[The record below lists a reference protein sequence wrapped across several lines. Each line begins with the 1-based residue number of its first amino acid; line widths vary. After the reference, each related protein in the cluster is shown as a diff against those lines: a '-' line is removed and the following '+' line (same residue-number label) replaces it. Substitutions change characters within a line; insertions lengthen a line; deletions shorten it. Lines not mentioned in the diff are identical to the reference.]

1 MGYSAMEDMGYSML
15 PADSPPENMATEVE
29 RSLRS
34 RPNEVSGPIMYGR
47 GDHDACE
54 NFLRFGLQGSEF
66 TRKVEEVIG
75 RPAFLLHQGPVIVH
89 SSDRP
94 TSWGINAAHPCRD
107 GVSVFRTLS

>member
-1 MGYSAMEDMGYSML
+1 MSYDDIMGYSAMEDMGYSML

-54 NFLRFGLQGSEF
+54 NFLRFGLQGSEVCSSVQWSLYR
-66 TRKVEEVIG
+66 TKYNGSSPG
-75 RPAFLLHQGPVIVH
+75 R
-89 SSDRP
+89 SKK
-94 TSWGINAAHPCRD
+94 
-107 GVSVFRTLS
+107 